1 MANIILIIIISINL
15 AYIVFGFIWCQFI
28 APKYYQKK
36 YFEKM
41 KVDIAKEHPEETNIS
56 GYEIRKTIWGERVRK
71 AR

>member
-1 MANIILIIIISINL
+1 MELVFIIVISLNLI
-15 AYIVFGFIWCQFI
+15 YITFGFIWCQFI

-41 KVDIAKEHPEETNIS
+41 KVDIAKAHPEETMES
-56 GYEIRKTIWGERVRK
+56 GYEVRKTIWGERVKK